1 MNEVIPGLWIGDLP
15 SAMNVE
21 KLKSNNIFSI
31 LSAMRGR
38 ITVHETFIR
47 HQILID
53 DTEDADIL
61 SHLLPS
67 IHFIQAELD
76 KGRGVL
82 VHCQAGVSRSATIV
96 AAYLMHNKNLDPEG
110 ALELIRKARPYIDP
124 NPNFLQQLE
133 VFHKAHFKISKKE
146 KDIRRYYLGRTVD
159 EVMNGDGTIS
169 QFDMLANYPLTPA
182 SESNPSTPSP
192 VPRRRIRCKMC
203 RQELATRE
211 HMLDHGQLGPA
222 TPASMTPAAS
232 RRPSEVQRSS
242 FGQIGQRRPSK
253 SRLSFGNSGLSDIL
267 TMSTIDSAGAT
278 KASIAE
284 EPGAERLSN
293 FRSVSRGLMD
303 SSLAMTSAVEDDDD
317 EIEVEEGLPPHIHAQ
332 AAQLLGRRLSAAV
345 MTPASESNK
354 EAAPTSA
361 PDTEGV
367 GGTGGGTVPP
377 PPTTQA
383 TASQEPMTT
392 HLISPANLAAQLY
405 ANPKLAALR
414 SPSFGSASVPSSAV
428 ASPTGAQPKPSIV
441 SPPIIV
447 NPKCSGYFVEPM
459 KWMEPFLEDGNLSGK
474 ITCPNKK
481 CGAKLGNYDWAGVCC
496 GCKEWVVPGFC
507 INRSKV
513 DEVVV

>member
-15 SAMNVE
+15 SALNVE
-21 KLKSNNIFSI
+21 KLKANNIFSI

-38 ITVHETFIR
+38 ITVNQTFIR

-61 SHLLPS
+61 AHLSPS

-96 AAYLMHNKNLDPEG
+96 AAYLMYRQNLSPHE
-110 ALELIRKARPYIDP
+110 ALELIKKARPYIDP

-133 VFHKAHFKISKKE
+133 LFHKSNFRISKKE
-146 KDIRRYYLGRTVD
+146 KDIRRYYLGRTVE

-169 QFDMLANYPLTPA
+169 GLDMLASYPRTPA
-182 SESNPSTPSP
+182 SDSTPSTPSP
-192 VPRRRIRCKMC
+192 VPRRRIRCKLC
-203 RQELATRE
+203 RQELAARE

-232 RRPSEVQRSS
+232 RRPSEDHQRPSS
-242 FGQIGQRRPSK
+242 GHSASITNPTGTSPRRPSR
-253 SRLSFGNSGLSDIL
+253 SRLSFGSGILGDSL
-267 TMSTIDSAGAT
+267 TMTTIDSSGSAKRVT
-278 KASIAE
+278 E
-284 EPGAERLSN
+284 EPREVAELTSLSLAGSNSGAERLKN
-293 FRSVSRGLMD
+293 F
-303 SSLAMTSAVEDDDD
+303 
-317 EIEVEEGLPPHIHAQ
+317 
-332 AAQLLGRRLSAAV
+332 RRLSDAII
-345 MTPASESNK
+345 TPTSESTKDTPSTAPGTSAAASAEPSVFSNG
-354 EAAPTSA
+354 APT
-361 PDTEGV
+361 
-367 GGTGGGTVPP
+367 VP
-377 PPTTQA
+377 
-383 TASQEPMTT
+383 SQEPMTT

-414 SPSFGSASVPSSAV
+414 SPSFGSSSIPSSPI
-428 ASPTGAQPKPSIV
+428 SPSIAGSQPKIPLV
-441 SPPIIV
+441 SAPIIV

-459 KWMEPFLEDGNLSGK
+459 KWMEPFLQEGHLSGK
-474 ITCPNKK
+474 IVCPNKK

-513 DEVVV
+513 DEVAI